1 MNFPDRGIECYKSAA
16 EIAAR
21 NRSARAGARPNGADS
36 PPSSPARR
44 SLATPTRPDAPS
56 ASARLDI
63 VQRPRQRQLAARPEI
78 VEQVHFGF
86 SSRPLPFLRTRIVAC
101 AAASRAIGTR
111 NGEHET

>member
-21 NRSARAGARPNGADS
+21 NRSARAAARPNGADS
-36 PPSSPARR
+36 PPSSPG
-44 SLATPTRPDAPS
+44 APS
-56 ASARLDI
+56 AGARLDI
-63 VQRPRQRQLAARPEI
+63 VQRQRRLAARPKT